1 LATNSMAAGTES
13 ATINGV
19 QNTKPLL
26 AAGPAEIGSREMFT
40 LVREL
45 IGPYAGWL
53 VIVFI
58 AMLVE
63 TAMSLASPW
72 PLKLV
77 IDSVLDAHPLP
88 GWLRGLQDLSVGDS
102 KVGLALL
109 AGAGVVVI
117 AVAGAI
123 ATYIDNYYTES
134 VGQWVANDL
143 RIRIYDHLQR
153 LSLSY
158 FDKQQTGTML
168 STITSDV
175 ATVQNFA
182 SSNTLDLLVDVL
194 TIIGVLG
201 LMFWLNW
208 DFALIAVAVTPF
220 LLMFVSRFKKA
231 VKRATHQ
238 VRLHQADIVSV
249 VQEGLESVRVVKAF
263 GRESLEDTH
272 LGEVSRATVEAA
284 LNARRV
290 KSLLSPIVSIIVAL
304 CTAVVLWRGASLI
317 LRDVMTVGVLTV
329 FLAYLSKF
337 FKPVQDLAK
346 NSNAIAQATV
356 SLERIKRILDTDDVI
371 KNRAGAR
378 ILETAKGSI
387 AFQHVVFGYD
397 PAAPVLKDVTFV
409 AEAGQ
414 KLGVVGTTGGGKSTV
429 VSLIPRFYDVDGG
442 QVLIDGID
450 VTQYTKESLRSNV
463 GFVLQDTVLFHG
475 TIKSNIAYGRADA
488 SDAQIV
494 EAAKLANAHDFISA
508 MPHGYDTLVGE
519 RGLTVSGGQRQRIGI
534 ARAIVRNAPI
544 LILDEP
550 TAALDPESERLVM
563 EGLSK
568 LMKGR
573 TVITIAHRLSTIRDS
588 DKIIVLD
595 GGIVAEQGTHDDLLK
610 VGGIYAGLHR
620 IQYESA
626 SPVAAAQHFT

>member
-1 LATNSMAAGTES
+1 MAAAAGSAVVNGTRS
-13 ATINGV
+13 A
-19 QNTKPLL
+19 KPML
-26 AAGPAEIGSREMFT
+26 AAAAADIGSREMFGLIRE
-40 LVREL
+40 LVR
-45 IGPYAGWL
+45 PYTGGL
-53 VIVFI
+53 VIVLI
-58 AMLVE
+58 AMLIE

-72 PLKLV
+72 PLKVV
-77 IDSVLDAHPLP
+77 IDSVLGSHPLP
-88 GWLRGLQDLSVGDS
+88 DWLRGLKDFSVGDS

-109 AGAGVVVI
+109 AGTGVVLI
-117 AVAGAI
+117 AVVGAI

-153 LSLSY
+153 MSLSY

-194 TIIGVLG
+194 TIAGVLG

-231 VKRATHQ
+231 VKKATHE

-263 GRESLEDTH
+263 GREGLEDSR
-272 LGEVSRATVEAA
+272 LGDVSHATVEAA
-284 LNARRV
+284 LRARRV
-290 KSLLSPIVSIIVAL
+290 KSLLSPIVSVVVAL
-304 CTAVVLWRGASLI
+304 CTAFVLWRGASLI
-317 LRDVMTVGVLTV
+317 LRDMMTVGVLTV

-346 NSNAIAQATV
+346 NTNAIAQATV
-356 SLERIKRILDTDDVI
+356 SLERIKRILDTDEVI
-371 KNRAGAR
+371 KDRPDAR
-378 ILETAKGSI
+378 TLETAKGTI
-387 AFQHVVFGYD
+387 CFQHVAFGYD
-397 PAAPVLKDVTFV
+397 AGAPVLKDVTFAV
-409 AEAGQ
+409 EAGQ

-429 VSLIPRFYDVDGG
+429 VGLIPRFYDVDGG
-442 QVLIDGID
+442 HVLIDGVD
-450 VTQYTKESLRSNV
+450 VRQYTKESLRSQV

-475 TIKSNIAYGRADA
+475 TIKSNIAYGRAGA
-488 SDAQIV
+488 SDAQII

-508 MPHGYDTLVGE
+508 MPNGYDTLVGE

-534 ARAIVRNAPI
+534 ARAIIRDCPI

-550 TAALDPESERLVM
+550 TAALDTESERLVM
-563 EGLSK
+563 EGLAK
-568 LMKGR
+568 LMRGR
-573 TVITIAHRLSTIRDS
+573 TVITIAHRLSTIRDA

-595 GGIVAEQGTHDDLLK
+595 GGIVAEQGSHDELLRL
-610 VGGIYAGLHR
+610 GGIYAELHR

-626 SPVAAAQHFT
+626 GAGAPLQ